1 MPSNSTFSDLVRK
14 GVFALLLVS
23 VILSGIP
30 MVEVHSHENATHG
43 HSHDA
48 NDFFDDHGAEEADAE
63 DGDTDTASLHAHD
76 VSATSLGVVAIVSVD
91 STVPRHSHSYIPPP
105 HRWLPDNVIAP
116 LYRPPIA

>member
-1 MPSNSTFSDLVRK
+1 MTSDTTCIGSAGK

-23 VILSGIP
+23 VILSGLP

-48 NDFFDDHGAEEADAE
+48 HDLFDDHGAEEADSE
-63 DGDTDTASLHAHD
+63 DSVADTASIHAHD
-76 VSATSLGVVAIVSVD
+76 ISATNFAAVGNVSMD
-91 STVPRHSHSYIPPP
+91 STVKRHSHSYIPPP
-105 HRWLPDNVIAP
+105 YSRFPDNVITP